1 MDLTAFV
8 QCLGMPSCLV
18 NQATSALI
26 TGLILF
32 LVASGLSLIFG
43 VMGILNF
50 AHGSLYMMGA
60 YLSYSLLRVTGFG
73 ASAVIAALGVAAI
86 GVGLERVFI
95 RRIYGA
101 PLLYQLLLTYAFI
114 LVFDDLAKV
123 VWGYDFVSMGVPDA
137 FRRPP
142 VFVGRAPVP
151 TYYVFI
157 IAVGTLVALGL
168 WLLLARTRF
177 GRIIR
182 AAADNPTMVSALGIN
197 VALVSMAVFALGS
210 FLAGLGGVL
219 AAPVRSIFPGMGF
232 SILVESFIVVVI
244 GGLGSIGGAFIGA
257 LLIGVVRAFGSVA
270 FPALEEGLVFIL
282 MAAVLLLRPRG
293 VLGAGKELQ
302 G

>member
-1 MDLTAFV
+1 MDLAAFG
-8 QCLGMPSCLV
+8 QCVSSLSCVV
-18 NQATSALI
+18 NQLTSALI

-32 LVASGLSLIFG
+32 LVASGLTLIFG

-50 AHGSLYMMGA
+50 AHGSLYMLGA
-60 YLSYSLLRVTGFG
+60 YLSFSLLGLNFGLVT
-73 ASAVIAALGVAAI
+73 VVAALGVAMI
-86 GVGLERVFI
+86 GLLLERLVI
-95 RRIYGA
+95 RRIYRA

-123 VWGYDFVSMGVPDA
+123 VWGYDFVSVGVPDM

-142 VFVGRAPVP
+142 IFIGRAPVP
-151 TYYVFI
+151 AYYMFI
-157 IAVGTLVALGL
+157 IVVGVAVAVGLR
-168 WLLLARTRF
+168 LLLSRTRF

-182 AAADNPTMVSALGIN
+182 AAADNPTMVAALGVN

-244 GGLGSIGGAFIGA
+244 GGLGSIGGAFVGA
-257 LLIGVVRAFGSVA
+257 LLIGFVRAFGSVA
-270 FPALEEGLVFIL
+270 FPALEEGLIFML

-293 VLGAGKELQ
+293 VLGGGKELA

>member
-1 MDLTAFV
+1 MELGAFA
-8 QCLGMPSCLV
+8 QCLSTAACVV
-18 NQATSALI
+18 NQLTSALI

-43 VMGILNF
+43 VMGVLNF
-50 AHGSLYMMGA
+50 AHGSLYMLGA
-60 YLSYSLLRVTGFG
+60 YLSYSLIRRTDFVTG
-73 ASAVIAALGVAAI
+73 ALVAALGVAVI
-86 GVGLERVFI
+86 GLGLERLFI
-95 RRIYGA
+95 RYVYRA

-123 VWGYDFVSMGVPDA
+123 VWGYDFLSMGVPDW

-142 VFVGRAPVP
+142 IFIGRAPVP
-151 TYYVFI
+151 AYYAFI
-157 IAVGTLVALGL
+157 ILIGIVVALVL

-177 GRIIR
+177 GKIVR
-182 AAADNPTMVSALGIN
+182 AAADNPTMVAALGIN
-197 VALVSMAVFALGS
+197 VALVAAGVFALGS

-219 AAPVRSIFPGMGF
+219 AAPVRSVFPGMGF

-257 LLIGVVRAFGSVA
+257 LLIGFVRAFGSVA
-270 FPALEEGLVFIL
+270 FPALEEGLVFML

-293 VLGAGKELQ
+293 VLNVGKEL

>member
-1 MDLTAFV
+1 M
-8 QCLGMPSCLV
+8 V
-18 NQATSALI
+18 NQSTSALI

-43 VMGILNF
+43 VMGVLNF
-50 AHGSLYMMGA
+50 AHGSLYMLGA

-73 ASAVIAALGVAAI
+73 PSAVAAALGVAVI
-86 GVGLERVFI
+86 GVGLERLFI
-95 RRIYGA
+95 RRIYRA

-142 VFVGRAPVP
+142 LYIGRAPVP

-157 IAVGTLVALGL
+157 IAVGALVALGL
-168 WLLLARTRF
+168 WLLLARSRF
-177 GRIIR
+177 GRIVR
-182 AAADNPTMVSALGIN
+182 AVADNPTMVSALGIN
-197 VALVSMAVFALGS
+197 VALVSVAVFALGS

-232 SILVESFIVVVI
+232 SVLVESFIVVVI
-244 GGLGSIGGAFIGA
+244 GGLGSIGGAFVGA
-257 LLIGVVRAFGSVA
+257 LLIGIVRAFGSVA

-282 MAAVLLLRPRG
+282 MAGVLLLRPRG

>member
-1 MDLTAFV
+1 MDLGAFADCV
-8 QCLGMPSCLV
+8 SSLSCVV

-26 TGLILF
+26 TGVILF

-43 VMGILNF
+43 VMGVLNF
-50 AHGSLYMMGA
+50 AHGSLYMLGA
-60 YLSYSLLRVTGFG
+60 YISYSLLKTGNF
-73 ASAVIAALGVAAI
+73 AAAVVVAALAVGLV
-86 GVGLERVFI
+86 GLGLERLFI
-95 RRIYGA
+95 RHVYQA

-123 VWGYDFVSMGVPDA
+123 VWGYDFLSVGVPDE

-142 VFVGRAPVP
+142 IFIGHAPVP
-151 TYYVFI
+151 AYYAFI
-157 IAVGTLVALGL
+157 IAVGIVVALGL
-168 WLLLARTRF
+168 WRLLAHTRF

-182 AAADNPTMVSALGIN
+182 AAADNPRMVGALGIN
-197 VALVSMAVFALGS
+197 VALVAAGVFALGS

-219 AAPVRSIFPGMGF
+219 AAPVRSVFPGMGF
-232 SILVESFIVVVI
+232 SVLVESFIVVVI

-257 LLIGVVRAFGSVA
+257 LLMGFVRAFGSVA

-293 VLGAGKELQ
+293 LLGVGKDL